1 MAGLMYFSILL
12 PYLFAT
18 TPTSPLPP
26 LQPPA
31 GWYPI
36 RVPPA
41 GKSFYSGKQQKETPP
56 QQQQKKTSIKPQ
68 ICCYDVMLGIRTPMV
83 VTEWKL
89 LFLNHRCFCA
99 VLPGSLKSTQSRKQ
113 LFQHA
118 KIPQFPIRDRA
129 RSANTYLRY
138 RFRVLEGIAVLL
150 SNWLVSGASIVCYP
164 RSSCS
169 KELWER
175 GLE

>member
-18 TPTSPLPP
+18 TPTSPLPH
-26 LQPPA
+26 LHPPA

-56 QQQQKKTSIKPQ
+56 QQQPKREHKTTNLLLRRDARRSNSHGGYKVGAVIFESP
-68 ICCYDVMLGIRTPMV
+68 
-83 VTEWKL
+83 
-89 LFLNHRCFCA
+89 LFLRCPPRLA
-99 VLPGSLKSTQSRKQ
+99 EKHPITQAI
-113 LFQHA
+113 FAHA
-118 KIPQFPIRDRA
+118 KIPQFPIRGRA

-169 KELWER
+169 KELWGR
-175 GLE
+175 GS